1 MSLARTKHNFL
12 DILADPANRVV
23 ALSGKW
29 GTGKSH
35 LWKEVQSASVDEQ
48 VKTAVYVSLFGL
60 SSLSE
65 LRLKVAQGVLP
76 KLEAGGQLAESI
88 KNGYAGLKKVL
99 KSIHSGFSAL
109 DELALIA
116 APMMLKGRFIVIDD
130 IERKHDKLSIDEI
143 LGFIDDCVQSLECR
157 ILLILNSD
165 QLGDKKLWELFREKV
180 IDQELRLD
188 TSPSEAFDIA
198 KVLTPTAYADHIK
211 PAVEAC
217 QLTNIRIIRKI
228 IRVVNRLLVNRVQL
242 SNGVLSRVIPSAT
255 LLSAIHYKGLEDGLD
270 FDFVLGYDNSL
281 AALITRDNAKKRG
294 EEDTPEV
301 KARERWRLL
310 FEKLGIRGTDSFE
323 ALVVDYLK
331 SGLIDLTEVGK
342 IIDRYVAEAQALA
355 ARERRFDFFDKVI
368 WHPEISDHDLLRD
381 LHQLVP
387 EAALHDMFSITALHD
402 QAMKLPDGQYVAQEL
417 IDRWLAAFRERPAA
431 GEERGFDPDF
441 RSFRQ
446 PLHPDIDREVRV
458 LQARHNSSTNL
469 QEVCRK
475 VAEEHAWGTREE
487 AFMKGVTPADYEAAI
502 LAARG
507 KELKLLLL
515 QSMDFVKNKGAYEPH
530 FGGALDAF
538 VAACR
543 SLSQRQDIGAR
554 WKSLITNLFRDAGRE
569 NDLSASVKL
578 ATAGA
583 DEAVADVAF
592 EQSTAAAA
600 QDGNHKPPDSQLPL
614 KVSP

>member
-1 MSLARTKHNFL
+1 M
-12 DILADPANRVV
+12 V

-29 GTGKSH
+29 GTGKSY
-35 LWKEVQSASVDEQ
+35 LWKEVQAASVDEQ
-48 VKTAVYVSLFGL
+48 VKAAVYVSLFGL

-76 KLEAGGQLAESI
+76 KLEAGSQLAESI

-188 TSPSEAFDIA
+188 TSSTEALDIA
-198 KVLTPTAYADHIK
+198 VTLTPTAYTAHIK

-217 QLTNIRIIRKI
+217 QITNIRIIRKI
-228 IRVVNRLLVNRVQL
+228 IRVVNRLLANRGQL
-242 SNGVLSRVIPSAT
+242 TDGVLSRIIPSAT
-255 LLSAIHYKGLEDGLD
+255 LLSGIHYKGLEDGPD
-270 FDFVLGYDNSL
+270 FDFVLGYESSL
-281 AALITRDNAKKRG
+281 TALITRDNAKKRN
-294 EEDTPEV
+294 EEDTPER

-310 FEKLGIRGTDSFE
+310 LEKLGIRGTDSFE
-323 ALVVDYLK
+323 GLVVDYLK
-331 SGLIDLTEVGK
+331 SGLIDLTEIGK
-342 IIDRYVAEAQALA
+342 IIDQYVAEAQVLD
-355 ARERRFDFFDKVI
+355 ARHRRYEFFDKVI
-368 WHPEISDHDLLRD
+368 WHPEISESELLQDLRG
-381 LHQLVP
+381 LVP

-402 QAMKLPDGQYVAQEL
+402 QAMKLPDGQSVAQEL
-417 IDRWLAAFRERPAA
+417 IDRWLTTFRERQAA
-431 GEERGFDPDF
+431 GDGRGFDLDF
-441 RSFRQ
+441 HFPRQ
-446 PLHPDIDREVRV
+446 PLHPDIDQEVRA
-458 LQARHNSSTNL
+458 LQARHNASASIP
-469 QEVCRK
+469 EVCRK
-475 VAEEHAWGTREE
+475 VAEEHGWGTREG
-487 AFMKGVTPADYEAAI
+487 AFMKGITPADYEVAI

-515 QSMDFVKNKGAYEPH
+515 QSMDFVKNKGTYEPH
-530 FGGALDAF
+530 FGGAPDAF

-543 SLSQRQDIGAR
+543 SLLQRQDVDTR
-554 WKSLITNLFRDAGRE
+554 WKSLITDLFRDAGRE
-569 NDLSASVKL
+569 SDLSPPGRE
-578 ATAGA
+578 GA
-583 DEAVADVAF
+583 ADGGGAVANVV
-592 EQSTAAAA
+592 
-600 QDGNHKPPDSQLPL
+600 
-614 KVSP
+614 VSPATSAAEQKEGAVGEDAGI